1 MMTVRVARRAG
12 VCAATLLRDLYP
24 VLLAAVSSSENFSFT
39 ACSPQLL
46 CFDIVV
52 RCPVEVAL
60 VGSSGKIGQI
70 VRYKVDKDFASAA
83 RSINNPIQSTAQV
96 FSTVGSL
103 YTVRVSS
110 LVLGQML
117 RIGSFAHGWKSVP
130 FLDASL
136 PLQ

>member
-1 MMTVRVARRAG
+1 
-12 VCAATLLRDLYP
+12 
-24 VLLAAVSSSENFSFT
+24 
-39 ACSPQLL
+39 
-46 CFDIVV
+46 
-52 RCPVEVAL
+52 VAL

-103 YTVRVSS
+103 FTVRVSS

-117 RIGSFAHGWKSVP
+117 RVGSFAHGWKSVP